1 MIERLLRLIAAI
13 LFLSGASQAGA
24 ATCQPS
30 DLNGEYGFEISGAEF
45 GESYH
50 AIGILEFDGV
60 QKIKITYG
68 RQTTIGTQEL
78 ITGGGKVTVKENCA
92 AVANMTIKQ
101 TGEKIRVDMIIV
113 GNRLMLAVSDPT
125 SVVSWSGAAEKF

>member
-1 MIERLLRLIAAI
+1 MIKRVLRISCAA
-13 LFLSGASQAGA
+13 LGLSLASQSGA

-50 AIGILEFDGV
+50 AVGILEFDGV
-60 QKIKITYG
+60 QKIKMTYG
-68 RQTTIGTQEL
+68 RQTTIGIQEL
-78 ITGGGKVTVKENCA
+78 ITGGGKVTVKANCA
-92 AVANMTIKQ
+92 AVANVTIRQ

-113 GNRLMLAVSDPT
+113 GSRLMLAISDET
-125 SVVSWSGAAEKF
+125 SVVSWSGTADKF